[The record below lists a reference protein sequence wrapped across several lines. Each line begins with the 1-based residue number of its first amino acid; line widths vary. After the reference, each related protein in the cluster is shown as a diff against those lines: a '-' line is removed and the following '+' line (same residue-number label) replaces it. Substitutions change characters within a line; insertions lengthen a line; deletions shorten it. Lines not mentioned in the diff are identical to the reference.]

1 MSEADVG
8 ELESKGGAALL
19 RAEDG
24 EGAGQQA
31 LDLVGRIV
39 AAIEQTPMVAVRSVD
54 RSGVVR
60 FWNHTCARLYGL
72 PAAQAL
78 GQPLDRLLWP
88 AERADDYAAA
98 VEHVWHDGQPS
109 PARDWLMQAAN
120 GSRLWTYTTMF
131 PVYRGGEL
139 QQVFYMDVDVTARR
153 REEGA
158 LLAVGNNFRQMV
170 EKSSDAIMLIR
181 HERIEDVNPAAL
193 ALFDC
198 ADRARM
204 LGRALADFSP
214 LRQGGGALS
223 VERAATLAQQAFEQG
238 NCRYDWRYVSCG
250 GRLFWAEVLLTSVSL
265 DHEYLFYAV
274 IRDISARKAAE
285 HALYLAAQVFENSR
299 DAIVL
304 TDRQRAIIAVNRAY
318 SDITGYAAQDIAG
331 QPLERHRSGV
341 EDEALF
347 QRIWIELAASGHWQ
361 GETWALRR
369 DGQSYP
375 VWLSLTEIRDSAGE
389 ISNYM
394 GILSD
399 ITERKKSEAHTRHL
413 AEHDFLTDLPNRVL
427 LLDRLSLA
435 LTAAHRHHSMLAI
448 LFLDLDRFKLIN
460 DTLGHH
466 VGDLLLK
473 EVAARLVKCVRA
485 VDTVSRQGG
494 DEFVII
500 LTDIGGADQAA
511 HVAATVLQ
519 AIDQE
524 VRLDGH
530 VVHVTTSIGISLHPS
545 DGVDI
550 DTLVRNADI
559 AMYHA
564 KEQGRSRFPFF
575 DAAMNAQIVERAA
588 FENGLR
594 LALARQEFEL
604 EFQPEIDIA
613 SGDAVGAEALIR
625 WRHPQFGLLAP
636 ERFIAIAEESG
647 LMIPIGNWV
656 LQAACGQA
664 RRWHDAGHSLVVA
677 VNLSQAQFMQKDL
690 LERVGAALADAAL
703 DARWL
708 ELEVTEAA
716 IMKHGAGA
724 QATLAGL
731 RALGVRLTID
741 DFGTGYTRLGHL
753 KDYPVDKLKIDRSF
767 MDGIT
772 GDPDDAAV
780 ITAIIAMAR
789 SLKMQVIAEG
799 VETAAQLDFLRQHG
813 CDQYQGYYALASD
826 GSVRL
831 DGLLGQP
838 PAVDAP
844 ARYNGA
850 WRAAGPS

>member
-1 MSEADVG
+1 MG
-8 ELESKGGAALL
+8 ELERRTGAALL
-19 RAEDG
+19 RAEGG
-24 EGAGQQA
+24 EAPGQQA
-31 LDLVGRIV
+31 LDLIARIV
-39 AAIEQTPMVAVRSVD
+39 AAIEQTPMVAVRSFD
-54 RSGVVR
+54 RGGMVR

-72 PAAQAL
+72 SAAQAL
-78 GQPLDRLLWP
+78 GQPVQRLVWP

-98 VEHVWHDGQPS
+98 VERVWQDGQPS
-109 PARDWLMQAAN
+109 AARDWLMQTAG
-120 GSRLWTYTTMF
+120 GSRLWIYTTLF

-139 QQVFYMDVDVTARR
+139 QQIFCMDVDVTARR
-153 REEGA
+153 QEEGA
-158 LLAVGNNFRQMV
+158 LLAVGSNFRQMY

-181 HERIEDVNPAAL
+181 HDRIADLNPAAL

-198 ADRARM
+198 ADRSQM
-204 LGRALADFSP
+204 LGRGLADFSP
-214 LRQGGGALS
+214 LSQGAGALS
-223 VERAATLAQQAFEQG
+223 AERAGELARQAYEQG
-238 NCRYDWRYVSCG
+238 NCRYDWRYLSCG
-250 GRLFWAEVLLTSVSL
+250 GRPFWAEVLLTSVSL
-265 DHEYLFYAV
+265 DHDYLFYAV
-274 IRDISARKAAE
+274 IRDISERKAAE
-285 HALYLAAQVFENSR
+285 HSLYLAAQVFENSR

-304 TDRQRAIIAVNRAY
+304 TDRRRAIIAVNRAY
-318 SDITGYAAQDIAG
+318 SDTTGYAAQDVAG
-331 QPLERHRSGV
+331 QPLERHRGGV
-341 EDEALF
+341 EDEALYR
-347 QRIWIELAASGHWQ
+347 QIWAELAESGHWQ
-361 GETWALRR
+361 GETWAQRR
-369 DGQSYP
+369 DGASYP

-399 ITERKKSEAHTRHL
+399 ITDRKKSEAHTRHL

-435 LTAAHRHHSMLAI
+435 LTAAHRNQTMLAI

-494 DEFVII
+494 DEFVIM
-500 LTDIGGADQAA
+500 LADIGGADQAA
-511 HVAATVLQ
+511 HVATSVLQ
-519 AIDQE
+519 AIAQE

-530 VVHVTTSIGISLHPS
+530 VVHVTTSVGISLYPS
-545 DGVDI
+545 DGADI
-550 DTLVRNADI
+550 DTLVKNADI

-564 KEQGRSRFPFF
+564 KEQGRSCFQFF
-575 DAAMNAQIVERAA
+575 NAAMNAHIVERAG

-594 LALARQEFEL
+594 LALARHEFEL

-636 ERFIAIAEESG
+636 ERFITVAEESG

-656 LQAACGQA
+656 LQAACVQA

-690 LERVGAALADAAL
+690 LARVAAALAGAAL

-724 QATLAGL
+724 RATLAGL

-772 GDPDDAAV
+772 GDRDDAAV

-813 CDQYQGYYALASD
+813 CDQYQGYYAIASD
-826 GSVRL
+826 CGVRL
-831 DGLLGQP
+831 DGLLNQP
-838 PAVDAP
+838 PEAD
-844 ARYNGA
+844 
-850 WRAAGPS
+850 